1 MCNNIENAVREPLLS
16 QIKEIA
22 EEQNMELDEFVEYVL
37 RRYVDDIYGLEPLN
51 NDETDDEACTEDC
64 DAGVGVCGRSCCRLR
79 AACGAR
85 TGC

>member
-64 DAGVGVCGRSCCRLR
+64 DAGDTEEQLDE
-79 AACGAR
+79 
-85 TGC
+85 